1 MRDPQCYIQKLFV
14 DLVEGPRSKVI
25 PSVGRLFSTSAQ
37 SPHIFTASKAS
48 ESEMMSACSSSV
60 VRAKRS
66 RASTSTTGKDGS
78 ERSRV
83 IVAQAIGLLCTAST
97 LAATG
102 RRRPLRPMSTLSRL
116 PGVKRTFFFHIYLV
130 SYILSDIPADSL
142 PLSFVFSFFFF
153 PSLPQNAKAR
163 LDGAGP
169 SADLSIQAGGGSG
182 VGRLQAKA
190 PGKEGGLGAT
200 AAGPA
205 GRPLVPTTG
214 DIDED
219 LYNAAMAD
227 DISTV
232 DRLIKAGGD
241 PLATFGDFDL
251 TSFHVCMSAA
261 VAARLTKGCLDAPES
276 ICPVWRDSR
285 GNTPVHTCAR
295 SNRQDAALGLIE
307 CGFDLQLKNDAGRTP
322 AQVARSFHF
331 YNTARILDRLRTAR
345 AGVELID
352 LEDSMQ
358 LYMKIYAFREP
369 VMRFILIFQIKN

>member
-1 MRDPQCYIQKLFV
+1 MGQGASRWIYPYKLEAAAAWDDFRRKH
-14 DLVEGPRSKVI
+14 L
-25 PSVGRLFSTSAQ
+25 
-37 SPHIFTASKAS
+37 
-48 ESEMMSACSSSV
+48 
-60 VRAKRS
+60 
-66 RASTSTTGKDGS
+66 GK
-78 ERSRV
+78 
-83 IVAQAIGLLCTAST
+83 
-97 LAATG
+97 
-102 RRRPLRPMSTLSRL
+102 
-116 PGVKRTFFFHIYLV
+116 K
-130 SYILSDIPADSL
+130 
-142 PLSFVFSFFFF
+142 
-153 PSLPQNAKAR
+153 
-163 LDGAGP
+163 
-169 SADLSIQAGGGSG
+169 
-182 VGRLQAKA
+182 
-190 PGKEGGLGAT
+190 GGLGAT

-241 PLATFGDFDL
+241 PLATLDFDL

-261 VAARLTKGCLDAPES
+261 VVARLTKGLPKRAREHLS
-276 ICPVWRDSR
+276 SVRDSR

-331 YNTARILDRLRTAR
+331 YNTARILDRLANC
-345 AGVELID
+345 ACWCGVDFD

-369 VMRFILIFQIKN
+369 VIEVYSYLSDQKLVDMEEEAEIRKKLNPLLESREERKQWEANKEKEKKKKAEAGEEDVLDLVAKPLRTWTRI